1 MQFLSSVLPYIE
13 VALAVLL
20 VLLVLLQQRGAN
32 VGNSFGGD
40 GFGYTK
46 RRGAERFI
54 FFLSIGIALLFVIS
68 AITVLLI

>member
-1 MQFLSSVLPYIE
+1 LWLRG
-13 VALAVLL
+13 
-20 VLLVLLQQRGAN
+20 LLQQRGAN